1 MWLFKK
7 KEKPRALDTEEKQL
21 YIVETLDNDTIITDE
36 DPFNMG
42 GDVYR
47 GYEYYTCVSPENW
60 SKVKYYYKAHEVCI
74 YKPNIAVV
82 ILKKG
87 KVLCEYEYKNRA
99 R

>member
-1 MWLFKK
+1 MWPFKK

-21 YIVETLDNDTIITDE
+21 YVVETLGHETIITDE
-36 DPFNMG
+36 DPLSIE

-47 GYEYYTCVSPENW
+47 GYEYYAIVSPENW
-60 SKVKYYYKAHEVCI
+60 AKINYYYKEREVRI

-82 ILKKG
+82 ILRKE

-99 R
+99 